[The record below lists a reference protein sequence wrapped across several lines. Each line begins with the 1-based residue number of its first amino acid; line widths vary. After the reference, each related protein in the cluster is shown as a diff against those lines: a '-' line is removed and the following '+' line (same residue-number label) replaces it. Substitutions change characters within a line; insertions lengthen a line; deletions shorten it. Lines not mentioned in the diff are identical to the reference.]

1 MAVTGIGLLAG
12 LALGVSVVRRRPG
25 RERGVHLRQLAVR
38 RTCVRGLTMHARV
51 SVDPVPRDRLPVIL
65 VHGLGMSS
73 RYMIPLA
80 QHLAPHVRVYAP
92 DLPGFGRSEKPPRA
106 LDVSGLSDALAGWMR
121 AAGLEGATLVGNS
134 FGCQIIA
141 DLAVRR
147 PGLVGR
153 AVLQG
158 PTMDPAARSVPQQVG
173 RFLLSVPR
181 DSLSLLP
188 IEFLDYLRAGTGR
201 AWRTFRYALRDR
213 IEDRLPAMRIPVLV
227 VRGSRD
233 PIAPQRW
240 AEEVTRLLPE
250 GRLVVVTGAAHA
262 VNYGSPSR
270 FACAIRAFL
279 ESDEEGLG

>member
-1 MAVTGIGLLAG
+1 MEETKSVWTVVDGL
-12 LALGVSVVRRRPG
+12 R
-25 RERGVHLRQLAVR
+25 
-38 RTCVRGLTMHARV
+38 MHARV
-51 SVDPVPRDRLPVIL
+51 AQEAAFEGDPAVVL
-65 VHGLGMSS
+65 VHGLVVSG
-73 RYMIPLA
+73 RYMVPTL
-80 QHLAPHVRVYAP
+80 QRLAPYYRVYAP

-173 RFLLSVPR
+173 RFLLSIPR

-201 AWRTFRYALRDR
+201 AWRTFRYALQDR

-250 GRLVVVTGAAHA
+250 GRLVVVSGAAHA

-270 FACAIRAFL
+270 FARAIRAFL
-279 ESDEEGLG
+279 ESDEEGPG